1 MLTAE
6 TVRPSDLTSR
16 DFAAWT
22 ALRETAE
29 VFQSPLLSPD
39 FASAVG
45 RVRPDAAIAV
55 IRRDGRAVGFLPHHR
70 RPGGLARPIGAPLSD
85 YHALIAE
92 PGLSGMEA
100 MRLCGLREYR
110 FSGLIDPHQAFPP
123 GAFSAAAEPIDAH
136 AVAIGIGPDAGA
148 EHLESLRLASPKR
161 FKNLRRLDH
170 KLEREVGPITLVAP
184 DRDPAVF
191 ATLMSWKRAQFCRTG
206 LTNVFAAAWIHQ
218 LVHHLFDEGE
228 GRLRG
233 LMITLQVSG
242 KPVAAHFGIREG
254 ERFHPWIASH
264 DETLAAYSPGQVI
277 LWRAIEAMPALGL
290 RWYDLAAGHDHYK
303 TPYASRKLELAEGR
317 VRTAPG
323 LEAEV
328 WRLAEAALGV
338 GGVSRVRRRL
348 DQIASVELTF
358 EGRLRSI
365 VEAVATHGRRE
376 AARTTGS

>member
-6 TVRPSDLTSR
+6 TVRPSDLTAR
-16 DFAAWT
+16 DLGAWT

-39 FASAVG
+39 FAAAVG
-45 RVRPDAAIAV
+45 HVRPDAAVAV
-55 IRRDGRAVGFLPHHR
+55 IRRDGRAIGFLPHHR

-110 FSGLIDPHQAFPP
+110 FSGLIDPHRAFNL
-123 GAFSAAAEPIDAH
+123 AAEPIAAH
-136 AVAIGIGPDAGA
+136 AVAIGAGPDAGA
-148 EHLESLRLASPKR
+148 EHLERLRSASPKR

-170 KLEREVGPITLVAP
+170 KLEREVGPIALVAP

-191 ATLMSWKRAQFCRTG
+191 AAMLSWKRAQFRRTG
-206 LTNVFAAAWIHQ
+206 LTDVFAAAWIHR
-218 LVHHLFDEGE
+218 LVHRLFDDGE

-233 LMITLQVSG
+233 LMITLQVAG
-242 KPVAAHFGIREG
+242 KPAVAHFGIREG

-264 DETLAAYSPGQVI
+264 DETLAVYSPGQVF

-303 TPYASRKLELAEGR
+303 IPYASRTLQLAEGR
-317 VRTAPG
+317 VRTTPG
-323 LEAEV
+323 LEAEA
-328 WRLAEAALGV
+328 WRLAEAAIGV
-338 GGVSRVRRRL
+338 AGASRVRRRL
-348 DQIASVELTF
+348 DQIASVELTL
-358 EGRLRSI
+358 EGRLRGV
-365 VEAVATHGRRE
+365 VEAVAMHGRRE
-376 AARTTGS
+376 AARPIGS